1 MTANAPGTVAT
12 APHSLPRPP
21 QPRCGQTGP
30 PHTPTTGQGLAL
42 RLATDPTAAAR
53 ARRTVAEAL
62 RDWGVPDDTVH
73 DIVLMADELVTNAI
87 EHAGDP
93 VWLRLRLRRGGC
105 VICKVGDGSREAPLL
120 RPSDSDA
127 ENGRGLALVAALADA
142 FGSRLT
148 TTGKVVWFRRRVRSV
163 GAHAPMTDVDECS
176 ADRLSA
182 Q

>member
-1 MTANAPGTVAT
+1 M
-12 APHSLPRPP
+12 
-21 QPRCGQTGP
+21 
-30 PHTPTTGQGLAL
+30 LAL

-62 RDWGVPDDTVH
+62 RGWGVPDDTVD

-87 EHAGDP
+87 EHAGGP

-120 RPSDSDA
+120 RHSDSDA

-142 FGSRLT
+142 FGSRVT
-148 TTGKVVWFRRRVRSV
+148 ATGKVVWFRRRVR
-163 GAHAPMTDVDECS
+163 GAGDQAPMTDVDYCPV
-176 ADRLSA
+176 DRLSA